1 MKIILLGAP
10 GVGKGTQAQFITEEY
25 GIPQISTGDMLRE
38 AVKSGSE
45 LGNRVKQVMES
56 GALVTDDIIIDLV
69 KERIKQPDCQSG
81 FLFDGFP
88 RTIPQAEALARE
100 GIEIDRVVE
109 IGVPDDEIVSRLG
122 GRRVHEGSG
131 RTYHVVYNPP
141 REPDKDDLTGEP
153 LVQRED
159 DREETVR
166 VRLNVYKAQT
176 EPLVSFYKERAAD
189 ESLGLKYS
197 CINGVGTTE
206 EISRQV
212 LEFLAS

>member
-1 MKIILLGAP
+1 VKIILLGAP